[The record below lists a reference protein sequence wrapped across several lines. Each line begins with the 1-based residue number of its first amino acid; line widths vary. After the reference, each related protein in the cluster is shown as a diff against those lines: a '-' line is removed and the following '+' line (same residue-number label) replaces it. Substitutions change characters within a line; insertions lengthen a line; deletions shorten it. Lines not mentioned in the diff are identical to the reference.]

1 MKKLITSCAFTLT
14 LMVCAAIAQPGAR
27 MMENIEAMKVGF
39 ITQKLDL
46 SPEEAQKFWPVYNKY
61 ADELEKLRISFKG
74 KMRADLSDME
84 SMTDAQAE
92 KALNEMLNFKMAEVD
107 ITRKYVS
114 EFKKV
119 LPIKKVVQL
128 FKAEQEFKVK
138 LLSDIK
144 ERRKRERQ

>member
-1 MKKLITSCAFTLT
+1 MKKIITSCVFTLA
-14 LMVCAAIAQPGAR
+14 LMVCAVMAQPGAR

-46 SPEEAQKFWPVYNKY
+46 SSEEAQKFWPVYNKY
-61 ADELEKLRISFKG
+61 SDELEKLRIGFKG

-92 KALNEMLNFKMAEVD
+92 KALNEMLNFKLAEVD

-144 ERRKRERQ
+144 ERRKRDR

>member
-1 MKKLITSCAFTLT
+1 MKKIITSWVFTLT
-14 LMVCAAIAQPGAR
+14 LMLCTAVAQPGAR

-46 SPEEAQKFWPVYNKY
+46 SPEEAQKFWPIYNKY
-61 ADELEKLRISFKG
+61 ADELEKLRIGFKG

-84 SMTDAQAE
+84 SMTDAQAD

-119 LPIKKVVQL
+119 LPIKKVVLL

-144 ERRKRERQ
+144 ERRKRDR